1 MQAVLSWAAVVLL
14 AAAAA
19 AQPFQPGTGF
29 APLGNLRTMDR
40 DGPYNLT
47 LLPVQANEI
56 RGEIFHVLPI
66 HRSAYLWNLAQATW
80 SADLSGPTVLVASAP
95 TGLVARSG
103 MRH

>member
-1 MQAVLSWAAVVLL
+1 MLL

-40 DGPYNLT
+40 DGPYNLI

-56 RGEIFHVLPI
+56 RGG
-66 HRSAYLWNLAQATW
+66 RSLTLTIRRATTIIKMRQATL
-80 SADLSGPTVLVASAP
+80 SADLSGPALPLEHSLIGIVA
-95 TGLVARSG
+95 
-103 MRH
+103 